1 LKNSLNSDSVFLFHV
16 NGQPVEVRAPPMQR
30 LLDVL
35 RETLGLTGTKNGCG
49 EGSCGACTVLVD
61 GLAVNSCLVPVVQVD
76 GAEVQTVESL
86 AAGDCLNPLQ
96 QCFLECGGTQCG
108 TCTPGILM
116 TATAHLQSGG
126 DTDVVALREVLA
138 GNLCR
143 CTGYVKIIESIQKTS
158 VQGSGKEMD

>member
-1 LKNSLNSDSVFLFHV
+1 MTNMLNSDSVFRFHV
-16 NGQPVEVRAPPMQR
+16 NGQLVEVHAPPMQR

-35 RETLGLTGTKNGCG
+35 RETLGLTGTKNSCG
-49 EGSCGACTVLVD
+49 DGSCGACTVLVD
-61 GLAVNSCLVPVVQVD
+61 GQAVNSCLVPVVQVD

-86 AAGDCLNPLQ
+86 ADGDCLNPLQ

-116 TATAHLQSGG
+116 TATAYLQGGG
-126 DTDVVALREVLA
+126 DADALREALA

-143 CTGYVKIIESIQKTS
+143 CTGYVKIIESIQKAR
-158 VQGSGKEMD
+158 VQVSGKEMA